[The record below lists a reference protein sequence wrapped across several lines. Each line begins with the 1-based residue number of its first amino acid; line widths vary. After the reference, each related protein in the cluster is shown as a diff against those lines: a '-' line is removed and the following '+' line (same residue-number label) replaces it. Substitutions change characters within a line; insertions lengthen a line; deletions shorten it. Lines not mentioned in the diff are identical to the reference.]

1 MKHPRVGFKHDERS
15 RTDLERDGYQFMEVI
30 TAPFSEGDDLSVKVE
45 IYRKGD
51 ELVMKLLETPE
62 LTKLLK
68 LLEAEA

>member
-1 MKHPRVGFKHDERS
+1 MKHPLVGFKHDERS

-30 TAPFSEGDDLSVKVE
+30 TAPFGADNDLIVKVE

-62 LTKLLK
+62 LKKLMK